1 MKEIKDTEYIFIST
15 RVKAMERG
23 LLTRERMERMLD
35 APSDEAAAKVL
46 VECGYPDLASVTSQ
60 SLEAALAQRQS
71 ETMADLD
78 SAIPDRTVLDIFK
91 VQFDYHNAKVL
102 VKAQA
107 LGTQQD
113 RLLIRGG
120 RYDPDQL
127 AADYR
132 QGDLSGCSERFQQA
146 VSRAGEVLGSTGDP
160 QQADFVL
167 DRAYFEEM
175 GELAA
180 QTGSAFLEGYV
191 ALLIDAANLRAAVRA
206 SRLKK
211 GGEFLRQVLVPG
223 GNVPVSALTAAR
235 GENLGNV
242 FRTGPLAAAAAA
254 GAAVSAPGSGALTEF
269 ERLCDNAVTAYFD
282 EGRMVAFGVEPIA
295 GYLYARQCEVTA
307 IRSIMA
313 GRMAGLDGDTIRR
326 RLRRSYC

>member
-223 GNVPVSALTAAR
+223 GNVPDSR
-235 GENLGNV
+235 DHGDGNV
-242 FRTGPLAAAAAA
+242 FIP
-254 GAAVSAPGSGALTEF
+254 VPGT
-269 ERLCDNAVTAYFD
+269 
-282 EGRMVAFGVEPIA
+282 
-295 GYLYARQCEVTA
+295 
-307 IRSIMA
+307 
-313 GRMAGLDGDTIRR
+313 
-326 RLRRSYC
+326 

>member
-146 VSRAGEVLGSTGDP
+146 GSRA
-160 QQADFVL
+160 
-167 DRAYFEEM
+167 
-175 GELAA
+175 
-180 QTGSAFLEGYV
+180 
-191 ALLIDAANLRAAVRA
+191 
-206 SRLKK
+206 
-211 GGEFLRQVLVPG
+211 
-223 GNVPVSALTAAR
+223 
-235 GENLGNV
+235 
-242 FRTGPLAAAAAA
+242 
-254 GAAVSAPGSGALTEF
+254 
-269 ERLCDNAVTAYFD
+269 C
-282 EGRMVAFGVEPIA
+282 
-295 GYLYARQCEVTA
+295 
-307 IRSIMA
+307 
-313 GRMAGLDGDTIRR
+313 
-326 RLRRSYC
+326 